1 MIALCCTDRT
11 GSEIRLLRH
20 FSERLRA
27 IDSEHF
33 ATLAGEAQGAYEAGR
48 AEGLAEIEGEHA
60 SPCPEADDYVEGV

>member
-27 IDSEHF
+27 EETIADALER
-33 ATLAGEAQGAYEAGR
+33 AYKDLAR
-48 AEGLAEIEGEHA
+48 A
-60 SPCPEADDYVEGV
+60 PR